1 MPTTPLLA
9 TKLYAPPVRAD
20 AVARP
25 RLVQRVQAG
34 VAAGHVVLA
43 APAGFGKSTVAAQW
57 LAGTSMPA
65 AWLSLEEDDR
75 EPLRFLAYLS
85 AALRRAEPDLPD
97 GVERALRASRPLP
110 PQAVATELVNALAV
124 GTQDLAV
131 VLDDYHRVDVTP
143 LREVATFL
151 IDHAP
156 PRLHLV
162 VTSRD
167 EPQLPLA
174 RLRARGR
181 LTELTAHDLR
191 FDAGDATRF
200 LHDAMG
206 LELAAEDDEALLRTT
221 EGWAAGLQLAALT
234 LRGRD
239 DAHALVERFAGRH
252 RHVVD
257 YLSAEV
263 LHGVDPVVR
272 AFLLDVAILERF
284 DVSLCDAVTG
294 RDDASEMLERLERAN
309 LFLVRLDD
317 ERRWFR
323 FHHLFADV
331 LREEAQR
338 ALGDDV
344 AERHHRASRWW
355 EARDATG
362 EAIAHALA
370 AHDVGRA
377 VRLLELA
384 WRPMDRSFQVPT
396 WDRWAARVP
405 DDAQRSR
412 PVLAMARAWSC
423 LTAGE
428 IAQAGAWLEDVEAWT
443 RAHGEGAAAGAST
456 EVDEGVADPVAF
468 AAVPARTA
476 AARAYLAQARGDTEA
491 AEADLRRAV
500 DLAPE
505 EDPGVRALP
514 AGLLGLGAWGRGD
527 LTAALRDLTIGM
539 RGFRDQGDAAA
550 ALSFT
555 FAIAAVQTD
564 LGRLRDA
571 VVTYEE
577 AQRYA
582 RRQSGG
588 TLPGETEVHVGLAE
602 ALLAR
607 GDRDEA
613 EVELRAGEALGPAG
627 ILTGDDAR
635 LAAARARVWFALGD
649 AEAALAL
656 LDEADAKEVPGPM
669 PQVRPTGATR
679 ARIRLAQGRWAEA
692 RAWAD
697 DQGPASELEPSY
709 VDAYV
714 HLTVARVRLAEF
726 RADGGE
732 GPIHDAT
739 DLLQRVVTAAAH
751 GGWRGIVLEAR
762 VLQALAFQA
771 VGDDGAAL
779 DAILDA
785 LRIAE
790 PEGHQ
795 AVFLDEVPALA
806 GLLRA
811 AAQAGAGKRQVR
823 RLQRAASAETL
834 HPRVLPDFVE
844 PLSER
849 ERDVLRLLAGN
860 MTGPQIA
867 RELGMSVHT
876 LRSHTKTI
884 YAKLGV
890 HGRREAV
897 RRGAELGL
905 D

>member
-9 TKLYAPPVRAD
+9 TKLYAPPVRGD

-25 RLVQRVQAG
+25 RLVQRVEAG
-34 VAAGHVVLA
+34 VATGHVVLA
-43 APAGFGKSTVAAQW
+43 APAGSGKSTLAAQW
-57 LAGTSMPA
+57 IATTTIPA
-65 AWLSLEEDDR
+65 AWLSLEQDDR

-85 AALRRAEPDLPD
+85 AALRLAEPGLGD
-97 GVERALRASRPLP
+97 GVERALRANRPP
-110 PQAVATELVNALAV
+110 PQAVATELVNALAA
-124 GTQDLAV
+124 GADDLAV
-131 VLDDYHRVDVTP
+131 VLDDYHLVDDGP
-143 LREVATFL
+143 LRELATFL
-151 IDHAP
+151 VDHAP

-167 EPQLPLA
+167 EPRLPLA

-181 LTELTAHDLR
+181 LTELSSTDLR
-191 FDAGDATRF
+191 FGADEATRF

-206 LELAAEDDEALLRTT
+206 LELAAEDDEALVRTT
-221 EGWAAGLQLAALT
+221 EGWAAGLQLAALS

-239 DAHALVERFAGRH
+239 DAHARVARFAGRH
-252 RHVVD
+252 RHVLD

-263 LHGVDPVVR
+263 LHGVDPAVR
-272 AFLLDVAILERF
+272 TFLLDVAILERF
-284 DVSLCDAVTG
+284 DASLCDAVTG
-294 RDDASEMLERLERAN
+294 RHDAAEMLERLERAN

-331 LREEAQR
+331 LREEAR
-338 ALGDDV
+338 RERGDDV
-344 AERHHRASRWW
+344 AERHRRASRWW

-362 EAIAHALA
+362 EAIVHALA
-370 AHDVGRA
+370 ADDVERA
-377 VRLLELA
+377 ARLLELA
-384 WRPMDRSFQVPT
+384 WRPMDRTFQVPT

-405 DDAQRSR
+405 DEAQRRR

-423 LTAGE
+423 LTVGE
-428 IAQAGAWLEDVEAWT
+428 MVAAEGWLEDVEAWM
-443 RAHGEGAAAGAST
+443 RAHGEASSAGGSI
-456 EVDEGVADPVAF
+456 EVDGDVADDVAF

-476 AARAYLAQARGDTEA
+476 AARAYLAQARGDMEA

-500 DLAPE
+500 DLAPDD
-505 EDPGVRALP
+505 DPGVRALP
-514 AGLLGLGAWGRGD
+514 AGLLGLGAWARGD
-527 LTAALRDLTIGM
+527 LTAALRDLTTGM

-555 FAIAAVQTD
+555 FAIAEVQMD

-571 VVTYEE
+571 VATYED
-577 AQRYA
+577 ALRYA
-582 RRQSGG
+582 RRQAGG

-607 GDRDEA
+607 GDADEA

-627 ILTGDDAR
+627 VLTGDEAR
-635 LAAARARVWFALGD
+635 LAAARARVTFALGD

-656 LDEADAKEVPGPM
+656 LDEADAKAVPGPM
-669 PQVRPTGATR
+669 PPVHPTGATR
-679 ARIRLAQGRWAEA
+679 ARIRLAQGRRAEA
-692 RAWAD
+692 RAWAEE
-697 DQGPASELEPSY
+697 QGPAAELAPSY
-709 VDAYV
+709 VDAYA
-714 HLTVARVRLAEF
+714 HLTVARVLLADF

-739 DLLQRVVTAAAH
+739 DLLARIAVAAVD
-751 GGWRGIVLEAR
+751 GGWQGIVLEAR
-762 VLQALAFQA
+762 VLQALAHQA
-771 VGDDGAAL
+771 GGDDEAAL

-795 AVFLDEVPALA
+795 AVFLHELPALA

-811 AAQAGAGKRQVR
+811 AAQAGAGKHQVR
-823 RLQRAASAETL
+823 RLQKAASAEARR
-834 HPRVLPDFVE
+834 PRVLPDFVE

-849 ERDVLRLLAGN
+849 ERDVLRLLSGD
-860 MTGPQIA
+860 MSGPQIA

-876 LRSHTKTI
+876 LRSHTKSI
-884 YAKLGV
+884 YAKFGV

-905 D
+905 G